1 MKCEQ
6 SLSTLFLL
14 MLLYPF
20 IMIWEVLQPILEAL
34 NHCFDPLRVFLV
46 SVIEQLYQVKLI

>member
-34 NHCFDPLRVFLV
+34 NHCLDPLRVFLV
-46 SVIEQLYQVKLI
+46 SIIENLYQVKLQ